1 MAKRSVEITPSFKL
15 FTLSVHDQLY
25 LTASVT
31 ASVTASIIAPDADP
45 AATAGLIYGRISE
58 ILRESSMRIVHER
71 LFGNLDIREKIVQA
85 RSKAFRSAGLEH
97 NGDAPLTFVEGRPCT
112 GSGFSGIQIRAIHPS
127 QGGDAIRTI
136 REKGTTLGRAWT
148 RQGATFIMLQNI
160 DGGGASLGSG
170 EGRASQAESMFRQ
183 AERLLRSQGASY
195 RDVARTWIY
204 IERILDWYGDFNA
217 ARNRCYSDIG
227 FLGNPSEEAEA
238 ERIYLPAST
247 GIEGKNPAGSSAVM
261 DVFAVH
267 GNSGGS
273 IRIRPISGTKQRSP
287 FRYGSA
293 FSRAMV
299 VEEPDSKL
307 ILVSGTASID
317 EEGRTVYVEDSAA
330 QIRHTLNVVSA
341 LIGEEGATLQDICEA
356 TVFLK
361 HGGDFPLYREV
372 AAQYGIAD
380 VPSVNVVADICRDEL
395 LFELD
400 AAFIVDKTQS
410 R

>member
-25 LTASVT
+25 LTVSVT
-31 ASVTASIIAPDADP
+31 ASDADP
-45 AATAGLIYGRISE
+45 SETAGLIYDRIGD

-71 LFGNLDIREKIVQA
+71 LFGGLEMRGKIVTA
-85 RSKAFRSAGLEH
+85 RSDAFRKAGLEH

-112 GSGFSGIQIRAIHPS
+112 GNSGFSGIQIRAIRPS
-127 QGGDAIRTI
+127 SAGESIRTI
-136 REKGTTLGRAWT
+136 RENGAVLGRSWT

-160 DGGGASLGSG
+160 DGRGQPSGSAD
-170 EGRASQAESMFRQ
+170 GRAASAESMFRQ
-183 AERLLRSQGASY
+183 AERLLRSQGVSY

-204 IERILDWYGDFNA
+204 IDRILEWYDDFNH
-217 ARNRCYSDIG
+217 ARNRCYSEVG
-227 FLGNPSEEAEA
+227 FLNGPSDAAQA
-238 ERIYLPAST
+238 ERLFLPAST
-247 GIEGKNPAGSSAVM
+247 GIEGKNPAGASAVM

-273 IRIRPISGTKQRSP
+273 IRMRPISGPRQRSP

-317 EEGRTVYVEDSAA
+317 EEGKTVFMGDAAA

-341 LIGEEGATLQDICEA
+341 LIAEEGASLQDLCEA

-361 HGGDFPLYREV
+361 RGGDFPLYLEE
-372 AAQYGIAD
+372 AARFGIAEA
-380 VPSVNVVADICRDEL
+380 PSVNVVADVCRNDL

-400 AAFIVDKTQS
+400 AAFIVDKGDGK
-410 R
+410 